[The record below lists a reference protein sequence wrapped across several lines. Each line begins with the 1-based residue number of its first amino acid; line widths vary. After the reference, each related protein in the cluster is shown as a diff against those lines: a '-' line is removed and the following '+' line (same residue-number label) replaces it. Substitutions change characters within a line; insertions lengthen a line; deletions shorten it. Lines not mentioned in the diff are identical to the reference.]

1 MSEETTNR
9 YFDELA
15 SGLASGSI
23 SRRRALRLMGAALVG
38 GTLGSFGIGEAAA
51 DDLCKPEGKKCRKDA
66 QCCSGNCSTNGTCAA
81 CPAGTT
87 LCGGQCVSS
96 CSEGVLDPNTCQC
109 VCPAVS
115 CCCTCVY
122 QDNTTGNFITVC
134 NASNSTITEAQC
146 QQSCQSATP
155 PPGTS
160 FLNFGHACE
169 PGSSGLLRVC
179 RPIVGSPNAS
189 GFQCDA
195 PFCIPPPT

>member
-1 MSEETTNR
+1 MSPEAREHS
-9 YFDELA
+9 FDELVR
-15 SGLASGSI
+15 GLASGEF
-23 SRRRALRLMGAALVG
+23 SRRKALRLMGAALVG
-38 GTLGSFGIGEAAA
+38 GTLSSLGIDGVAAA
-51 DDLCKPEGKKCRKDA
+51 DDLCKPVGKKCRKDK
-66 QCCSGNCSTNGTCAA
+66 QCCSGICSNGRCAA

-96 CSEGVLDPNTCQC
+96 CSEGVLDPTTCQC

-115 CCCTCVY
+115 CCCTCLY
-122 QDNTTGNFITVC
+122 QDNTTGNFIVIC

-160 FLNFGHACE
+160 FFNFGHACE

-179 RPIVGSPNAS
+179 RPIVGSPNET
-189 GFQCDA
+189 GFQCEA